1 MTFSQAQY
9 ESVAAALRSGVAE
22 LSALIDCVGAAAG
35 AAARQPAVP
44 APLSAAII
52 DAGDGIAEAA
62 AAVRDMVVEAMR
74 GLAAPVFLLGDG
86 LDWLDVRSAATR
98 VQGVLRVDQLPV
110 ADHWKGYAA
119 DRYALAVRAQSDAAG
134 RLGAIAERA
143 SSVLVTCAVAGLA
156 FYTALGVVVAKL
168 IIALAGAIAAFGSV
182 VFSWAGVLIV
192 LEEAGVGATV
202 VTGLVVALSALLG
215 TQLTQIG
222 SLDGELAD
230 GGVFHRGHWP
240 SATTAAYA
248 DATVTDGDAEWSFER

>member
-9 ESVAAALRSGVAE
+9 ASVADALHGGVQE
-22 LSALIDCVGAAAG
+22 LSALIDGVGAAAR

-52 DAGDGIAEAA
+52 DAGDGIAAA
-62 AAVRDMVVEAMR
+62 VAAVRDMIVEAMR
-74 GLAAPVFLLGDG
+74 GIAAPVFLLADG
-86 LDWLDVRSAATR
+86 LDWLDVRGTATR

-119 DRYALAVRAQSDAAG
+119 DRYTVAVRTQSDAAG
-134 RLGAIAERA
+134 RLGGIAERA

-168 IIALAGAIAAFGSV
+168 IIALASAIAAFGSV

-192 LEEAGVGATV
+192 LEEAGVSAAV
-202 VTGLVVALSALLG
+202 VTGLVVGLSALLG
-215 TQLTQIG
+215 TQLTQLG
-222 SLDGELAD
+222 TLTGELAD
-230 GGVFHRGHWP
+230 GGVFHEGHWP
-240 SATTAAYA
+240 SAATGAYA
-248 DATVTDGDAEWSFER
+248 DATVKDGDAEWSFER